1 MKSKGIHDIEVRM
14 ENTEPGSFR
23 YKILE
28 AAKGFKSSWIE
39 LGQYLFTVYKDKL
52 YKDWGYLTF
61 EAYCAKE
68 VGIRQNTA
76 VKMLKSY
83 SFLEREEPE
92 FLKDDF
98 KERKP
103 SQIPSYESVNALR
116 LAKESERIPA
126 KQYEELRDEVLDD
139 VKEEGEIKKKIRY
152 ILKASPR
159 DKSGDEDDEEAKD
172 KKKAAVMKRLLVS
185 LENAKNDLSL
195 LDIPA
200 KLNDKIDS
208 LIEMLTD
215 YRLK

>member
-1 MKSKGIHDIEVRM
+1 MQKSKGIQDIETRM
-14 ENTEPGSFR
+14 ETIEPGSFR
-23 YKILE
+23 YKILD

-61 EAYCAKE
+61 EAYCAKD

-92 FLKDDF
+92 FLKDEY

-103 SQIPSYESVNALR
+103 SQIPGYEAVNALR
-116 LAKESERIPA
+116 LAKESERMPV

-139 VKEEGEIKKKIRY
+139 VKEEGEVKKKIRY
-152 ILKASPR
+152 ILKASP
-159 DKSGDEDDEEAKD
+159 KKGAEESKDDQ
-172 KKKAAVMKRLLVS
+172 KAAVLKRLLNG
-185 LENAKNDLSL
+185 LENARNDLSL
-195 LDIPA
+195 LDIPT
-200 KLNDKIDS
+200 KLSNQIES
-208 LIEMLTD
+208 LIEALTE